1 MDFKLVSHGLWSG
14 KQNILQHM
22 HKKELWILM
31 NKCGNNLKNEN
42 EAGEPWPFSLVFV
55 FKIISTFIG
64 QNPKF
69 CYACVEEGCSAS
81 PTIAREK
88 QTLNPFH
95 LRWS

>member
-1 MDFKLVSHGLWSG
+1 
-14 KQNILQHM
+14 
-22 HKKELWILM
+22 M

-88 QTLNPFH
+88 QTWNPFH
-95 LRWS
+95 LVENRISRDVITGKVYCHGR